1 MMSTKATGDSH
12 NGAGGAVEA
21 DVASEGAESVTA
33 VATVLENAVLDDAAV
48 DDAVS
53 EGAAVEGAAS
63 ESAVDGGLEGTEPT
77 PWNTAAPSAWVVSEQ
92 TPPDAENGA
101 TDEAETDGSAAHGA
115 TADDRP
121 VDATADDRPVDATA
135 DDRPVE
141 KSVGDAEAAVA
152 VPDAAGTDEPV
163 SGDAES
169 ALAEPGET
177 DAVGPGESESAP
189 SEAGDGD
196 DLADDAGTYEEFDGE
211 HDEEYSVESH
221 GEYDGEYSE
230 EYGEYEAAEGEYE
243 AENGEYEAADG
254 EYEAADG
261 EYEAENG
268 EYEAADA
275 KPRRARRWP
284 RVLMALGFVVLGAGI
299 VGGAYAI
306 VGKATHNFKQ
316 PPPVIKYTES
326 KVFSLKTGE
335 CFDPD
340 GQSYTLISCNS
351 PHVAEVFATFKLS
364 GAKWPGDT
372 ALAAAASGGC
382 ATRLTDYLNPQ
393 LALSLTSAY
402 VYPDATAWQGGTKTV
417 ICEVRAAKGNITGS
431 VRGASATAS

>member
-1 MMSTKATGDSH
+1 MMSAKAAGDSH
-12 NGAGGAVEA
+12 KGAGGAVEA

-33 VATVLENAVLDDAAV
+33 VATVLKSAVVKSTAVDDAAV
-48 DDAVS
+48 DAAVS
-53 EGAAVEGAAS
+53 ESAAVEGAPVEGAAL
-63 ESAVDGGLEGTEPT
+63 ESAVDDAVLEGTEPT
-77 PWNTAAPSAWVVSEQ
+77 PWNTAPSAWTASEQ

-101 TDEAETDGSAAHGA
+101 TDEAETEGSA
-115 TADDRP
+115 TD
-121 VDATADDRPVDATA
+121 DATA

-141 KSVGDAEAAVA
+141 KSVDDAEAAVA
-152 VPDAAGTDEPV
+152 VPDGAGTDEPL
-163 SGDAES
+163 SGDAKP

-189 SEAGDGD
+189 SEAADGD
-196 DLADDAGTYEEFDGE
+196 DLAGDAGTYEEFDGE
-211 HDEEYSVESH
+211 HDEEYFVESH
-221 GEYDGEYSE
+221 GEYSGEYSE
-230 EYGEYEAAEGEYE
+230 EYGEYEAPEGEYEAAEGEYE
-243 AENGEYEAADG
+243 APD
-254 EYEAADG
+254 
-261 EYEAENG
+261 AE
-268 EYEAADA
+268 
-275 KPRRARRWP
+275 PRRARRWP

-351 PHVAEVFATFKLS
+351 PHVAEVFATFQLS

-372 ALAAAASGGC
+372 ALATAASGGC